1 MTNRRRRRHG
11 WAACGLFAIALAT
24 LIPAAGAA
32 TPAVCA
38 NPDVLRFIDEKY
50 IAPQLNA
57 TLQRDTVAEF
67 PTADLAQVL
76 CAMYVRREIF
86 DYAKYG
92 QWPRI
97 ELEPQS
103 FLVKKLPVG
112 FEVTRP
118 R

>member
-1 MTNRRRRRHG
+1 MTDRFAG
-11 WAACGLFAIALAT
+11 WRECA
-24 LIPAAGAA
+24 AAGVIGIGLVVAA
-32 TPAVCA
+32 SVAQAGSPSICA
-38 NPDVLRFIDEKY
+38 DTDVLRFIEDKY
-50 IAPQLNA
+50 VRSQINA
-57 TLQRDTVAEF
+57 TLLGDTVAEF
-67 PTADLAQVL
+67 PTADPGQVL

-86 DYAKYG
+86 DYSKYG

-97 ELEPQS
+97 ELEPQT